1 MTDKTEPLSKYFRQP
16 QIYVQ
21 LPSQGA
27 WYGPE
32 TITTT
37 QTNEHAV
44 LPMTAMDEIAFKTPD
59 ALMNGQAVVDVI
71 QSCIPDIKNAWNI
84 VNYDLDTIMIALR
97 IATYGETMEINF
109 TVPNTKHEVSHTINL
124 PQLLE
129 SVKSQKIIDEV
140 KIENGMTI
148 KIKPL
153 NYKDIT
159 ASQLQTFQ
167 QQKVYSAVLDSN
179 LPEDDKV
186 KKFNE
191 SFTAMTTLSN
201 SILMAN
207 IESIITPDMESVS
220 DKEQIERFIK
230 NSDAK
235 LIKEITDKLIETRNQ
250 GSIKPMVMKAT
261 EEQIKDGAPATYEVP
276 ITFDNANFFV

>member
-1 MTDKTEPLSKYFRQP
+1 MTDNTEPLSKYFRQP

-21 LPSQGA
+21 LPSQEI

-32 TITTT
+32 TITKTET
-37 QTNEHAV
+37 KEHAV

-97 IATYGETMEINF
+97 IATYGETMDINF
-109 TVPNTKHEVSHTINL
+109 NVPNTKHEVSHTVNL

-129 SVKSQKIIDEV
+129 TVRSQQIVNEV
-140 KIENGMTI
+140 KVENGMVI

-153 NYKDIT
+153 TYKDIT

-201 SILMAN
+201 AILMSNIDSIL
-207 IESIITPDMESVS
+207 TPDNQTVS
-220 DKEQIERFIK
+220 DKVQIERFIK

-235 LIKEITDKLIETRNQ
+235 LIKEITDKLVETRAQ
-250 GSIKPMVMKAT
+250 GSIKPMVLKAT
-261 EEQIKDGAPATYEVP
+261 EEHIKDGAPVTYEVP